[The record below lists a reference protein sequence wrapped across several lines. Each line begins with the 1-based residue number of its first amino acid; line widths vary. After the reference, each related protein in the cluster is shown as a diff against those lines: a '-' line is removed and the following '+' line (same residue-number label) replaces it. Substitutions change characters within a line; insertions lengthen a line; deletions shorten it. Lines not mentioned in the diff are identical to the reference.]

1 MPLTLS
7 NTNNIDSTYQPVIA
21 EIKRSVEH
29 NTLID
34 RLVTQEPIPAGSDQV
49 RIPYSGRMTA
59 GPLQEGVPYAT
70 PRTFS
75 IRTRTVSAS
84 EKGVMSVF
92 SRIAERRTRTSL
104 KRLIGNL
111 HGDAMVRLRDQDG
124 FDTFPGFSKSYG
136 DTTSSINFMALVKA
150 KTDIT
155 RARSQHFGGRMP
167 DEMPI
172 AVFETGVIDVLLQT
186 TVGIGN
192 PAGTSNVWTSA
203 LPTSDELAN
212 MAAKMWW
219 RGDLKLAN
227 VRVYEGR
234 NIKVN
239 DVSNSSA
246 NAVGACFVKSAL
258 AIGSEGSIMTNQQYD
273 LDLRADKMESHA
285 HWAYAE
291 LIDSRGTKITSQC
304 QVFDAVT

>member
-7 NTNNIDSTYQPVIA
+7 ATNKIDQTYQPVVA

-34 RLVTQEPIPAGSDQV
+34 RLVTLEPIPAGSDQV
-49 RIPYSGRMTA
+49 RIPYSGRMAA
-59 GPLQEGVPYAT
+59 GPLIEGVPYAT

-92 SRIAERRTRTSL
+92 SRIAERRTKVSL
-104 KRLIGNL
+104 KRLIGQL
-111 HGDAMVRLRDQDG
+111 HGDAMVRERDSDG
-124 FDTFPGFSKSYG
+124 YDTFAGFSKSYG
-136 DTTSSINFMALVKA
+136 STTSDVNFETLIKA

-155 RARSQHFGGRMP
+155 RARNEHFGGRMP
-167 DEMPI
+167 DENPVG
-172 AVFETGVIDVLLQT
+172 VFETGVIDVLLKT
-186 TVGIGN
+186 AIGSS
-192 PAGTSNVWTSA
+192 GTGSGNVWTTA
-203 LPTSDELAN
+203 LPTSEELAN

-234 NIKVN
+234 NIKVT
-239 DVSNSSA
+239 DASNVGS
-246 NAVGACFVKSAL
+246 AVGSVFVKSAL
-258 AIGSEGSIMTNQQYD
+258 ALGSEGSIVTNQQYD

-291 LIDSRGTKITSQC
+291 LIDSRGTKVTSRC
-304 QVFDAVT
+304 QPFDAVV